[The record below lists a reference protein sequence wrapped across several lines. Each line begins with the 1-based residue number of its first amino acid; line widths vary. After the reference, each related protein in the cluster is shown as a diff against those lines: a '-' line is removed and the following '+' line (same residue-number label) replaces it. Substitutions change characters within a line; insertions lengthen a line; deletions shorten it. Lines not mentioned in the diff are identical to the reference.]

1 MSNEKDIHEEQKTEV
16 STGVKSSE
24 RQLWF
29 AALHR
34 DMYVIDK
41 RMAYNEAVRK
51 GREEVRKE
59 TISKM
64 RENGFTE
71 EQIRELLDETDIP
84 KEPKVGD
91 ALLDTETDKELRARV
106 RMRKKASMDERS
118 ALSYAWKEGFKESY
132 IKCLKK
138 NFEETFNKSPDEITG
153 DDREAL
159 ETFFDKE
166 AEKVAREKQRLDTI
180 AELREKGIP
189 EVFIK
194 DYID

>member
-16 STGVKSSE
+16 STSVKSSE

-34 DMYVIDK
+34 DMYVIDE
-41 RMAYNEAVRK
+41 RIAYDEAVRE
-51 GREEVRKE
+51 GRRRTDLRVAAKL
-59 TISKM
+59 
-64 RENGFTE
+64 REHGFTE
-71 EQIRELLDETDIP
+71 EQIRKLLDETDIP

-91 ALLDTETDKELRARV
+91 ALLNTETDKELRARV
-106 RMRKKASMDERS
+106 RMRKKASMDEKS

-132 IKCLKK
+132 IKRLKK
-138 NFEETFNKSPDEITG
+138 NFEETFNKSLDEIKG
-153 DDREAL
+153 DEREAL

-166 AEKVAREKQRLDTI
+166 AEKVAREEQRLDSI

>member
-16 STGVKSSE
+16 STSVKSSE

-41 RMAYNEAVRK
+41 RIAYDEAVRE
-51 GREEVRKE
+51 GRRRTDLRVAAKL
-59 TISKM
+59 
-64 RENGFTE
+64 REHGFTE

-118 ALSYAWKEGFKESY
+118 ALSYAWKEGFKKSY
-132 IKCLKK
+132 IKRLKK